1 MLTQYTKILCTT
13 VLCNSI
19 NKQLYKMINIIGCLS
34 CQYAFFTTWKYCRNV
49 KPWYCDLTI
58 WGIQQSRKTT
68 QKRAMSLPKASSSLV
83 HVFKFMDW
91 LREILLGKVSDSTV
105 LSLWT
110 EWQSARVTARL
121 HQTMH
126 THSSVPTQSDSHIV
140 VAYLTPRYSGG
151 LLNSIRPP
159 WVHAMNTE

>member
-1 MLTQYTKILCTT
+1 
-13 VLCNSI
+13 
-19 NKQLYKMINIIGCLS
+19 
-34 CQYAFFTTWKYCRNV
+34 
-49 KPWYCDLTI
+49 
-58 WGIQQSRKTT
+58 
-68 QKRAMSLPKASSSLV
+68 MSLPKASSSLV

-126 THSSVPTQSDSHIV
+126 THSSDPTQSHSC
-140 VAYLTPRYSGG
+140 G
-151 LLNSIRPP
+151 LLDPKVLRRP
-159 WVHAMNTE
+159 NQILGDY